1 MWTYTWRNYQKYLKG
16 QAITYTTTVTN
27 DDQVTK
33 FNLNNY
39 TTKYLNSANEPTGD
53 ENGAIISRDVE
64 LVDKTV
70 SVYWDDE
77 SNRDDSRPETVD
89 IKLTAYQWN
98 AKTYR
103 WETVDVGTAT
113 INGGKEL
120 DLWTYTFQD
129 VK

>member
-1 MWTYTWRNYQKYLKG
+1 MDVYLEKLSEVSEG
-16 QAITYTTTVTN
+16 SGVTYTTTVTN

-89 IKLTAYQWN
+89 IKTDRLSVECKN
-98 AKTYR
+98 LSL
-103 WETVDVGTAT
+103 G
-113 INGGKEL
+113 NC
-120 DLWTYTFQD
+120 
-129 VK
+129 